1 MRNFVNPKKIK
12 GQDKLDRIKDL
23 MGKMSTLNESTS
35 LSEIENVKKGA
46 NGVTYAIIR
55 ENQNYFIKTT
65 EKTSGTLMSEDFQYI
80 GGLQNKN
87 LERYNSYAEALK
99 QLNLKFDML
108 NESYGV
114 KGNINLFESDAT
126 EVKVANAS
134 GVVMKEEEPE
144 LIEDQKSVIKVDV
157 PASEA
162 PVEDEVEELDVEE
175 GGEDEDPFADEEGG
189 DEDMSMDMEVEE
201 EGDEEEGDGYTKKI
215 QKLTGK
221 IGQLLRDKDEP
232 DAELDK
238 YVINSIVAA
247 IDWEEIPDEDVE
259 DIIAKIEGEDEEDG
273 ELEGDEDMSM
283 DMEVEEG
290 GEDEDPF
297 ADEEGGEDED
307 PFAEEEL
314 SESDEKKSKNG
325 CVELIKTL
333 KSAIEKFEGML
344 GDSSDN
350 SVKTWVKQMIADHKK
365 MLTKIEN
372 ECKGIQIDESDEPV
386 EEGNAFTLA
395 LAKAKEEG
403 KDEFEV
409 DGKTHKVQ
417 KESKTYSKKSLMENF
432 LKKNINNSLN
442 KILKE
447 YDESLM
453 CEVCG
458 EIHEGDCA
466 THIDEDLDINNE
478 REYDTWDDYMSS
490 DFSDSRLDIK
500 DRKFFDSYRNK
511 YGRFRVKPEGDSYV
525 GTFGSDDNDI
535 PWKSIYESPE
545 MSFDDNPEFLEIIK
559 QNIKSAHDRGEKSPW
574 DEEETAQVA
583 IEKGWAPLDEDLDY
597 TNDLSA
603 VVGDDVGVVHEEDM
617 SVVDAIATGQNYLQ
631 ASGDLDRDGDQ
642 IPNRLDMDS
651 NMDGELDHPT
661 FNDEEFIE
669 IDFDSL
675 MGNSPAPTKEP
686 GIAPP
691 STRPGKKKPRWKKI
705 PRPDVNPNPKALS
718 DKRKFNLGRRGM
730 YR

>member
-162 PVEDEVEELDVEE
+162 PVEDEVEEVDVEE
-175 GGEDEDPFADEEGG
+175 GGEDEDPFAEEGG
-189 DEDMSMDMEVEE
+189 EDMSMDMEVEE

-297 ADEEGGEDED
+297 AEEGDEDED
-307 PFAEEEL
+307 PFATEEL
-314 SESDEKKSKNG
+314 SESEEIKEEKETINISKKQMEMLKKDRKCDCG
-325 CVELIKTL
+325 DVTL
-333 KSAIEKFEGML
+333 KL
-344 GDSSDN
+344 
-350 SVKTWVKQMIADHKK
+350 V
-365 MLTKIEN
+365 
-372 ECKGIQIDESDEPV
+372 DESDEPV
-386 EEGNAFTLA
+386 EEGNAFSGA
-395 LAKAKEEG
+395 LAKAKEDG

-409 DGKTHKVQ
+409 DGKTYKVQ

-447 YDESLM
+447 YDESLV

-458 EIHEGDCA
+458 EMHEGDCA

-500 DRKFFDSYRNK
+500 DKKFFDSYRNK
-511 YGRFRVKPEGDSYV
+511 HGRFRVKPEGDSYV

-535 PWKSIYESPE
+535 PWKSLYEDS
-545 MSFDDNPEFLEIIK
+545 DDDKI
-559 QNIKSAHDRGEKSPW
+559 AGE
-574 DEEETAQVA
+574 
-583 IEKGWAPLDEDLDY
+583 
-597 TNDLSA
+597 
-603 VVGDDVGVVHEEDM
+603 DVGVVHEEDM

-661 FNDEEFIE
+661 
-669 IDFDSL
+669 
-675 MGNSPAPTKEP
+675 
-686 GIAPP
+686 
-691 STRPGKKKPRWKKI
+691 
-705 PRPDVNPNPKALS
+705 
-718 DKRKFNLGRRGM
+718 
-730 YR
+730 

>member
-108 NESYGV
+108 NESYGI

-134 GVVMKEEEPE
+134 GVVMKEEPE

-175 GGEDEDPFADEEGG
+175 GGEDEDPFGEEG

-307 PFAEEEL
+307 PFAAEEL
-314 SESDEKKSKNG
+314 SESEEEGEDED
-325 CVELIKTL
+325 T
-333 KSAIEKFEGML
+333 
-344 GDSSDN
+344 
-350 SVKTWVKQMIADHKK
+350 
-365 MLTKIEN
+365 
-372 ECKGIQIDESDEPV
+372 V
-386 EEGNAFTLA
+386 EEGNAFGLA
-395 LAKAKEEG
+395 VKRAKEEG
-403 KDEFEV
+403 KSTFTLGDETYSV
-409 DGKTHKVQ
+409 K

-453 CEVCG
+453 CEQCG
-458 EIHEGDCA
+458 EIHEGDCS
-466 THIDEDLDINNE
+466 THIDEDL
-478 REYDTWDDYMSS
+478 
-490 DFSDSRLDIK
+490 
-500 DRKFFDSYRNK
+500 
-511 YGRFRVKPEGDSYV
+511 
-525 GTFGSDDNDI
+525 
-535 PWKSIYESPE
+535 E

-583 IEKGWAPLDEDLDY
+583 REKGWAPLDEDLYY

-603 VVGDDVGVVHEEDM
+603 VVGDDVGVVHEENM

-651 NMDGELDHPT
+651 NMDGDLDHPT
-661 FNDEEFIE
+661 FDDEEFIE

-686 GIAPP
+686 GIAEP
-691 STRPGKKKPRWKKI
+691 TTTPGRKKPRWKKI
-705 PRPDVNPNPKALS
+705 PRPEVNPKPKAT
-718 DKRKFNLGRRGM
+718 DRRKFHLGRKGM

>member
-1 MRNFVNPKKIK
+1 MKNFVNPKKIK

-35 LSEIENVKKGA
+35 TSEVDNVKRGA
-46 NGVTYAIIR
+46 NGVIYGIVR
-55 ENQNYFIKTT
+55 ENHSYFIKTT
-65 EKTSGTLMSEDFQYI
+65 EKTSGNIVAEDFNYI

-87 LERYNSYAEALK
+87 MERYGSYAEALK

-108 NESYGV
+108 NESFGV
-114 KGNINLFESDAT
+114 KSNSNLFESDAV
-126 EVKVANAS
+126 EVKEANAS
-134 GVVMKEEEPE
+134 GVVVKKEEKEV
-144 LIEDQKSVIKVDV
+144 IEDQKKVIKVDA
-157 PASEA
+157 PAPA
-162 PVEDEVEELDVEE
+162 PVEDEVEDEEEVSMEEDPFGEEGGEEEVSMDMDVEEE
-175 GGEDEDPFADEEGG
+175 GGEDD
-189 DEDMSMDMEVEE
+189 
-201 EGDEEEGDGYTKKI
+201 GDGYTKKI

-238 YVINSIVAA
+238 YVINSIISA

-273 ELEGDEDMSM
+273 ELEGGDEESVDLDM
-283 DMEVEEG
+283 DVEEEG
-290 GEDEDPF
+290 G
-297 ADEEGGEDED
+297 ED
-307 PFAEEEL
+307 PFAEEGGEEEL
-314 SESDEKKSKNG
+314 AEQE
-325 CVELIKTL
+325 E
-333 KSAIEKFEGML
+333 
-344 GDSSDN
+344 
-350 SVKTWVKQMIADHKK
+350 
-365 MLTKIEN
+365 IEN
-372 ECKGIQIDESDEPV
+372 EEQKKPRGLKKGKPSKKQMEKIMQQIQKKIMDGAEFKMDGKTIDIFKISENERLNEEEPV
-386 EEGNAFTLA
+386 DEGNKFSGERQ
-395 LAKAKEEG
+395 KAIDAGEE
-403 KDEFEV
+403 EFEV
-409 DGKTHKVQ
+409 DGKKYDVTGD
-417 KESKTYSKKSLMENF
+417 KEEKNESRKFSKKQLMENF

-500 DRKFFDSYRNK
+500 DKKFFDSYRNK
-511 YGRFRVKPEGDSYV
+511 HGRFRVKPEGDSYV

-535 PWKSIYESPE
+535 PWKSLYEDS
-545 MSFDDNPEFLEIIK
+545 DDDKL
-559 QNIKSAHDRGEKSPW
+559 AGE
-574 DEEETAQVA
+574 
-583 IEKGWAPLDEDLDY
+583 
-597 TNDLSA
+597 
-603 VVGDDVGVVHEEDM
+603 DVGVVHEEDM

-651 NMDGELDHPT
+651 NMDGELDHLT
-661 FNDEEFIE
+661 FDDEEFIE

-705 PRPDVNPNPKALS
+705 PRPDVNPKPKALS